1 MELKGIHAARPGA
14 ECIKRPPWNQVVDE
28 SLHRLVG
35 RPVGFRT
42 GVLKSKFLNFFSA
55 FSTKL
60 ICENLELRLHI
71 GFAVFQL
78 GNGAGT
84 FFLAAAM
91 ISLDKALASSASSM
105 ISMAR
110 AMFWR

>member
-1 MELKGIHAARPGA
+1 MHSV
-14 ECIKRPPWNQVVDE
+14 QVVDE

-78 GNGAGT
+78 GNGAGA
-84 FFLAAAM
+84 FSVRVM